1 MKKSLIPL
9 RPMFLATLGLAG
21 AVAAGMVAATGS
33 LSSAADPAVPG
44 TDQAIVKREDQV
56 AELVL
61 VSDDDDDDSADDSR
75 SGVSKTTVGT
85 GSSRSRADGTNSRYS
100 NVSRDRDRSRG
111 DKTKDWTR
119 DGGDRT
125 RDLTPN
131 LTNDKS
137 LNDTRR

>member
-1 MKKSLIPL
+1 MKKILVPL
-9 RPMFLATLGLAG
+9 STLGLAG
-21 AVAAGMVAATGS
+21 AVAVGLVGATGS
-33 LSSAADPAVPG
+33 LSSAADQVVPG
-44 TDQAIVKREDQV
+44 SDQAVVKREDQV

-61 VSDDDDDDSADDSR
+61 VSDDDDDDTNDATDSR
-75 SGVSKTTVGT
+75 VSKSTAGT
-85 GSSRSRADGTNSRYS
+85 GSSRSRADGTNSRYTA
-100 NVSRDRDRSRG
+100 VSRDRDLSRG

-137 LNDTRR
+137 RNDTRR